1 MQSVYKQ
8 LVLGWRIV
16 KQRSGLDP
24 ILLSNNK
31 RTKVEFFLWNNSFE
45 TGNIPK
51 FSCLRSII
59 EKNLKYRS

>member
-8 LVLGWRIV
+8 LALGWRIV

-31 RTKVEFFLWNNSFE
+31 RTKLQFFLWNKRKTVSKPAIYQNSALSE
-45 TGNIPK
+45 A
-51 FSCLRSII
+51 SLRKI
-59 EKNLKYRS
+59 